1 MMKKV
6 FLLTALLPAMGIAND
21 GTGTVGTGGVEYI
34 KNDKIAMV
42 TEDLFI
48 SPKEIKVR
56 YQYENLTDQDIT
68 ENILFPLPKVDAI
81 QDLPF
86 ADTKGLIDSFTIIS
100 DGKSVKPK
108 VHPRAYMFYANQD
121 KLEDVTEAL
130 QSCGLTDEELLS
142 PWTAKVDMDKVDQK
156 VQKCQH
162 EKIQQLGYQNDGY
175 RTWQA
180 EVIYSWQQTFKAN
193 GMTKIEHTYQPL
205 VGGGLSLEIGLKEKN
220 GPKEMY
226 CISDKL
232 EKRLYKVAK
241 KTNGAHDQ
249 LGYILKTG
257 ANWAKPIRQFN
268 LTVTAPKNQT
278 IAFCWNGKV
287 KRVSD
292 QKVTVSEQNFLP
304 KQDLDILFPYL
315 K

>member
-1 MMKKV
+1 MKKSL
-6 FLLTALLPAMGIAND
+6 FLTALLPVMGMAND

-48 SPKEIKVR
+48 SPKEIKVG
-56 YQYENLTDQDIT
+56 YQYENLTNQDIT
-68 ENILFPLPKVDAI
+68 ENILFPLPKVDGM
-81 QDLPF
+81 QDMPF
-86 ADTKGLIDSFTIIS
+86 ADTKGLIDSFTILS
-100 DGKSVKPK
+100 NGKAIKPQ
-108 VHPRAYMFYANQD
+108 VHPRAYMFSANQD

-130 QSCGLTDEELLS
+130 KSCGLTDEELLS
-142 PWTAKVDMDKVDQK
+142 PWTAKLEMDAVDQK
-156 VQKCQH
+156 VQQCQH
-162 EKIQQLGYQNDGY
+162 EQIQQLGYQNNAY
-175 RTWQA
+175 RGWQA

-193 GMTKIEHTYQPL
+193 EITKIEHSYQPL
-205 VGGGLSLEIGLKEKN
+205 VGGGLSLEFVLKEKD

-226 CISDKL
+226 CISDEL
-232 EKRLYKVAK
+232 EKRLYKAAK
-241 KTNGAHDQ
+241 KTNGAHDH

-278 IAFCWNGKV
+278 IAFCWDGKL
-287 KRVSD
+287 KKVSD
-292 QKVTVSEQNFLP
+292 QKITVSEQNFLP
-304 KQDLDILFPYL
+304 KQDLNILFPYL